1 MALRGRAEVLSAG
14 VLGVRHLRDDELEF
28 AVPDR
33 GSDSGRG
40 RVRRLAAAR
49 GGIRRS
55 RGRRPAAAAAGSDTD
70 DDDGDKRDADDA
82 GTDQAAVTHAV
93 ALPWR
98 RSLRVAGWRVTRW
111 RVTRRVAGLRVAGL
125 RVARL
130 RGSKLR
136 GGSGQRG
143 NRLR

>member
-40 RVRRLAAAR
+40 RVRRLAAAA
-49 GGIRRS
+49 G
-55 RGRRPAAAAAGSDTD
+55 AAGSDTD

-111 RVTRRVAGLRVAGL
+111 RVTRRVWAAPRFPD
-125 RVARL
+125 
-130 RGSKLR
+130 S
-136 GGSGQRG
+136 
-143 NRLR
+143 